1 MKSPIDGSALGMRGI
16 AIVCLTGL
24 LAACGTSTA
33 DNSGTNTASAP
44 GITASSITIGSTQ
57 PLTGPA
63 APGYSEIAP
72 ASNAYFVYLNQHGG
86 VFGRKILYEYLDDG
100 YNPTNTASQTR
111 KLILDTKVFAMFSA
125 LGTPTHL
132 AVIDYINSEKVPD
145 VFVSSGCNCWNN
157 VSKYPNTF
165 GFQPGYTIEGKI
177 LGQYIKQNLSGKKV
191 GYFYQNDEFGLDGV
205 KGLDD
210 QLGASSIASRQ
221 NYVPTNTNVG
231 PQIAAL
237 QASGAQVV
245 VSYTIPAFT
254 ALALLTAAKLGYH
267 PTWVVSNVGS
277 DITTLTGLLTTFSK
291 GAVGKQLLGGMVT
304 DTYLPLVGDSSNPWI
319 TLFKGIH
326 DQIIP
331 SLPWDGNI
339 LYGMA
344 QAYTLAQA
352 FKAAGRNPTRSSFVK
367 SLESTVAAVSCG
379 DPSPLGVAIPTP
391 AFQRGGRGWFY
402 TSGPGLVPFGFA
414 SDNHLGYLGVQV
426 AIIAADGTEATNGP
440 VYTSSDSGPI
450 SQYGGSASSPPTNG
464 IP

>member
-33 DNSGTNTASAP
+33 DNSGTNTAPAP

-165 GFQPGYTIEGKI
+165 GFQPDYTIEGKI
-177 LGQYIKQNLSGKKV
+177 LGQYINQNLSGKKV

-210 QLGASSIASRQ
+210 QLGASSVPKERRQ

-291 GAVGKQLLGGMVT
+291 GAVGGQLLGGMVT
-304 DTYLPLVGDSSNPWI
+304 DTYLPLVGDSSNAWI
-319 TLFKGIH
+319 TLFRGIH
-326 DQIIP
+326 DRIIP
-331 SLPWDGNI
+331 GLPWDGNV
-339 LYGMA
+339 LYGMV

-352 FKAAGRNPTRSSFVK
+352 LKAAGRNPTRSSFVK
-367 SLESTVAAVSCG
+367 SLESTKLTG
-379 DPSPLGVAIPTP
+379 
-391 AFQRGGRGWFY
+391 
-402 TSGPGLVPFGFA
+402 GPGLVPFGFA

-450 SQYGGSASSPPTNG
+450 SQYSGSASSPPTNG

>member
-1 MKSPIDGSALGMRGI
+1 MRGI

-24 LAACGTSTA
+24 LLAACGTSTA
-33 DNSGTNTASAP
+33 NNSGTNTASAP
-44 GITASSITIGSTQ
+44 GITANDITIGSTQ

-86 VFGRKILYEYLDDG
+86 VYGRKILYEYVDDG

-111 KLILDTKVFAMFSA
+111 KLILQTKVFAMFSA

-132 AVIDYINSEKVPD
+132 SVIDYINSEKVPD

-157 VSKYPNTF
+157 VSKYPYTF
-165 GFQPGYTIEGKI
+165 GFQPDYTIEGKI
-177 LGQYIKQNLSGKKV
+177 LGQYIKQNLSGQKV

-210 QLGASSIASRQ
+210 QLSSIASRQ

-237 QASGAQVV
+237 QASGAKVV
-245 VSYTIPAFT
+245 VSFTIPAFT

-277 DITTLTGLLTTFSK
+277 DVTTLTGLLKTFSQ
-291 GAVGKQLLGGMVT
+291 GAAGGQLLGGMVT
-304 DTYLPLVGDSSNPWI
+304 DTYLPLVGDSSNAWI

-331 SLPWDGNI
+331 SLPWDGNV
-339 LYGMA
+339 LYGMV
-344 QAYTLAQA
+344 QAYTMAQVI
-352 FKAAGRNPTRSSFVK
+352 KAAGRNPTRASFVK
-367 SLESTVAAVSCG
+367 TLESTKLTG
-379 DPSPLGVAIPTP
+379 
-391 AFQRGGRGWFY
+391 
-402 TSGPGLVPFGFA
+402 GPGIVPFGFA
-414 SDNHLGYLGVQV
+414 PDNHLGYLGVQV
-426 AIIAADGTEATNGP
+426 ATISADGTETTTGS

-450 SQYGGSASSPPTNG
+450 TQYSGSASSPPTNG

>member
-1 MKSPIDGSALGMRGI
+1 MGGSALRIRAI

-24 LAACGTSTA
+24 LAACGTSGEST
-33 DNSGTNTASAP
+33 SGTNTASAP
-44 GITASSITIGSTQ
+44 GITATTITIGSTQ

-111 KLILDTKVFAMFSA
+111 KLILDTKVFAMFSS

-132 AVIDYINSEKVPD
+132 AVVDYINSEKVPD
-145 VFVSSGCNCWNN
+145 LFVSSGCNCWNN

-165 GFQPGYTIEGKI
+165 GWQPEYTIEGKI
-177 LGQYIKQNLSGKKV
+177 LGQYLKQNLSGKKV

-326 DQIIP
+326 DQYI
-331 SLPWDGNI
+331 STLPWDGNV

-344 QAYTLAQA
+344 QAYTFVQA
-352 FKAAGRNPTRSSFVK
+352 IKAAGRNPTRASFVK
-367 SLESTVAAVSCG
+367 SLETTKLTGGPGLAPLAHSVSQH
-379 DPSPLGVAIPTP
+379 LGVLGGQIAPL
-391 AFQRGGRGWFY
+391 AARGTVP
-402 TSGPGLVPFGFA
+402 TSGPRSTAP
-414 SDNHLGYLGVQV
+414 
-426 AIIAADGTEATNGP
+426 
-440 VYTSSDSGPI
+440 
-450 SQYGGSASSPPTNG
+450 
-464 IP
+464 

>member
-1 MKSPIDGSALGMRGI
+1 LKSVSNGSALRIRGI
-16 AIVCLTGL
+16 AIISLVGL

-33 DNSGTNTASAP
+33 NNSGTNTASAP
-44 GITASSITIGSTQ
+44 GITATDITIGSTQ

-86 VFGRKILYEYLDDG
+86 VFGRKILYQYLDDG
-100 YNPTNTASQTR
+100 YNPINTASQTR
-111 KLILDTKVFAMFSA
+111 KLILQTKVFAMFSS

-132 AVIDYINSEKVPD
+132 AVVDYINSEKVPD
-145 VFVSSGCNCWNN
+145 LFVSSGCNCWNN

-165 GFQPGYTIEGKI
+165 GWQPDYTIEGKV

-205 KGLDD
+205 KGLDA
-210 QLGASSIASRQ
+210 QLGASSVPDAARQ
-221 NYVPTNTNVG
+221 NYVPTNTNVK

-245 VSYTIPAFT
+245 VSFSIPAFT
-254 ALALLTAAKLGYH
+254 ALALLAAAQIGYH
-267 PTWVVSNVGS
+267 PVWVVSNVGS

-331 SLPWDGNI
+331 GLPWDGNV
-339 LYGMA
+339 LYGEA

-367 SLESTVAAVSCG
+367 SLESTKLSG
-379 DPSPLGVAIPTP
+379 
-391 AFQRGGRGWFY
+391 
-402 TSGPGLVPFGFA
+402 GPGLAPLGFA

-440 VYTSSDSGPI
+440 VYTASDSGPI
-450 SQYGGSASSPPTNG
+450 SQYSGSASSPPTNG

>member
-1 MKSPIDGSALGMRGI
+1 MKSPIVGSTSGMRGI
-16 AIVCLTGL
+16 AIVCLSGL

-86 VFGRKILYEYLDDG
+86 VFGRKVLYEYLDDG

-111 KLILDTKVFAMFSA
+111 KLILDTKVFAMFSS

-132 AVIDYINSEKVPD
+132 AVVDYINSEKVPD
-145 VFVSSGCNCWNN
+145 LFVSSGCNCWNN
-157 VSKYPNTF
+157 VAKYPNTF
-165 GFQPGYTIEGKI
+165 GWQTDYTIEGKI

-245 VSYTIPAFT
+245 VSFTIPAFT
-254 ALALLTAAKLGYH
+254 ALALLSAAKLGYH

-277 DITTLTGLLTTFSK
+277 DVTTLTGLVSKFSQ
-291 GAVGKQLLGGMVT
+291 GAVGGKLLGGIVT
-304 DTYLPLVGDSSNPWI
+304 DNYLPFSSDTSNPWI
-319 TLFKGIH
+319 TLFKQIH
-326 DQIIP
+326 DQYIP
-331 SLPWDGNI
+331 SLPFDGNVV
-339 LYGMA
+339 YGMA

-352 FKAAGRNPTRSSFVK
+352 LKAAGRNPTRSSFVK
-367 SLESTVAAVSCG
+367 SLESTKLSG
-379 DPSPLGVAIPTP
+379 
-391 AFQRGGRGWFY
+391 
-402 TSGPGLVPFGFA
+402 GPGLAPLGFA

-426 AIIAADGTEATNGP
+426 AIIAADGTVATNGP

-450 SQYGGSASSPPTNG
+450 SQYSGSASSPPANG

>member
-1 MKSPIDGSALGMRGI
+1 LKSPLRAI
-16 AIVCLTGL
+16 AIVCCTVL

-44 GITASSITIGSTQ
+44 GITASTITIGSTQ

-72 ASNAYFVYLNQHGG
+72 ASNAYFTYLNEHGG
-86 VFGRKILYEYLDDG
+86 VFGRNIVYQYLDDG
-100 YNPTNTASQTR
+100 YNPTITASQTR
-111 KLILDTKVFAMFSA
+111 KLILETKVFAMFSA

-145 VFVSSGCNCWNN
+145 VFVSSGCNCWND

-165 GFQPGYTIEGKI
+165 GFQPDYTIEGKI

-210 QLGASSIASRQ
+210 QLGASSVPSAARQ
-221 NYVPTNTNVG
+221 YYSPGPTTVAA
-231 PQIAAL
+231 QISAL

-245 VSYTIPAFT
+245 ASFTIPAYT

-277 DITTLTGLLTTFSK
+277 DITTLTGLLKTFSK
-291 GAVGKQLLGGMVT
+291 GAVGGQLLGGMVT
-304 DTYLPLVGDSSNPWI
+304 DTYLPLVGDTSNPWI
-319 TLFKGIH
+319 TLFKRIH
-326 DQIIP
+326 DTIRP
-331 SLPWDGNI
+331 DLPWDGNV
-339 LYGMA
+339 LYGEV
-344 QAYTLAQA
+344 QAYTLVQA
-352 FKAAGRNPTRSSFVK
+352 LKAAGRNPTRASFVK
-367 SLESTVAAVSCG
+367 SLESSKLTG
-379 DPSPLGVAIPTP
+379 
-391 AFQRGGRGWFY
+391 
-402 TSGPGLVPFGFA
+402 GPGLVPFGFA

-426 AIIAADGTEATNGP
+426 ATIGADGTETTTGP

-450 SQYGGSASSPPTNG
+450 TQYSGSASTPPTSG

>member
-1 MKSPIDGSALGMRGI
+1 
-16 AIVCLTGL
+16 L

-44 GITASSITIGSTQ
+44 GITTSTITIGSTQ

-72 ASNAYFVYLNQHGG
+72 ASNAYFTYLNEHGG
-86 VFGRKILYEYLDDG
+86 IFGRNIVYQYLDDG
-100 YNPTNTASQTR
+100 YNPTITASQTR
-111 KLILDTKVFAMFSA
+111 KLILETKVFAMFSA

-145 VFVSSGCNCWNN
+145 VFVSSGCNCWND
-157 VSKYPNTF
+157 VSKYPDTF
-165 GFQPGYTIEGKI
+165 GFQPDYTIEGKV
-177 LGQYIKQNLSGKKV
+177 LGQYIKQNLSGQKV

-210 QLGASSIASRQ
+210 QLGGSSIASRQ

-237 QASGAQVV
+237 QASGAKEV
-245 VSYTIPAFT
+245 VSFTIPAFT

-277 DITTLTGLLTTFSK
+277 DITTLTGLLKTFSK
-291 GAVGKQLLGGMVT
+291 GLVGGQLLGGMVT
-304 DTYLPLVGDSSNPWI
+304 DTYLPLVGDTSNPWI
-319 TLFKGIH
+319 TLFKHIH
-326 DQIIP
+326 DTIIP
-331 SLPWDGNI
+331 GLPWDGNV
-339 LYGMA
+339 LYGMV
-344 QAYTLAQA
+344 QAYTLTQA
-352 FKAAGRNPTRSSFVK
+352 LKAAGRNPTRASFVK
-367 SLESTVAAVSCG
+367 TLESTKLTG
-379 DPSPLGVAIPTP
+379 
-391 AFQRGGRGWFY
+391 
-402 TSGPGLVPFGFA
+402 GPGIVPFGFA

-426 AIIAADGTEATNGP
+426 ATIAADGTETTTGS

-450 SQYGGSASSPPTNG
+450 TQYSGSASTPPTSG

>member
-1 MKSPIDGSALGMRGI
+1 LKSPIDGSALGMRGI
-16 AIVCLTGL
+16 TIVCLTGL

-33 DNSGTNTASAP
+33 NNSGTNTASAP

-86 VFGRKILYEYLDDG
+86 VFGRKILYEYLDDC

-145 VFVSSGCNCWNN
+145 VLVSSGCDCWNN

-165 GFQPGYTIEGKI
+165 GFQPDYTIEGKI
-177 LGQYIKQNLSGKKV
+177 LGQYINQNLSGKKV

-210 QLGASSIASRQ
+210 QLGASSVPSGRRQ

-254 ALALLTAAKLGYH
+254 ALALLSAAKLGYH

-319 TLFKGIH
+319 SLFKGIH
-326 DQIIP
+326 DRIIP
-331 SLPWDGNI
+331 GLPWDGNV
-339 LYGMA
+339 LYGMV

-352 FKAAGRNPTRSSFVK
+352 LKAAGRNPTRSSFVK
-367 SLESTVAAVSCG
+367 SLESTKLSG
-379 DPSPLGVAIPTP
+379 
-391 AFQRGGRGWFY
+391 
-402 TSGPGLVPFGFA
+402 GPGLVPFGFA

-426 AIIAADGTEATNGP
+426 AIIAADGTEATTGP

-450 SQYGGSASSPPTNG
+450 SQYSGSAASPPTNG

>member
-1 MKSPIDGSALGMRGI
+1 MDSTASSIRGI
-16 AIVCLTGL
+16 GLICVVGL
-24 LAACGTSTA
+24 LAACGNSTSST

-44 GITASSITIGSTQ
+44 GITATTITIGSTQ

-72 ASNAYFVYLNQHGG
+72 ASNAYFQYLNAKGG
-86 VFGRKILYEYLDDG
+86 IFGRKVTYDYVDDG

-111 KLILDTKVFAMFSA
+111 KLVLQDKVFAIFSA

-132 AVIDYINSEKVPD
+132 AVADYLNSEKVPD
-145 VFVSSGCNCWNN
+145 LFVSSGCNCWND

-165 GFQPGYTIEGKI
+165 GWQPDYTIEGKV
-177 LGQYIKQNLSGKKV
+177 LGQYIKQSLAGKKV
-191 GYFYQNDEFGLDGV
+191 GYFFQNDEFGLDGV

-245 VSYTIPAFT
+245 VSVTIPAFT

-277 DITTLTGLLTTFSK
+277 DVPTLTGLLTTFSK
-291 GAVGKQLLGGMVT
+291 GAAGGQLLGGMVT
-304 DTYLPLVGDSSNPWI
+304 DAYLPLISDSSNPWI
-319 TLFKGIH
+319 KLFKGIH
-326 DQIIP
+326 DQYIS
-331 SLPWDGNI
+331 SLPWDGNV

-367 SLESTVAAVSCG
+367 SLESTK
-379 DPSPLGVAIPTP
+379 LTN
-391 AFQRGGRGWFY
+391 
-402 TSGPGLVPFGFA
+402 GPGLAPFGY
-414 SDNHLGYLGVQV
+414 SSSNHLGYLGVQV
-426 AIIAADGTEATNGP
+426 ATVGADGTASTTGS
-440 VYTSSDSGPI
+440 VYTGSDSGPI
-450 SQYGGSASSPPTNG
+450 STYSGSASSPPANG

>member
-1 MKSPIDGSALGMRGI
+1 MNLGPAQRKEVRLKSVMGGNALRIRAI
-16 AIVCLTGL
+16 AIVCLAGL
-24 LAACGTSTA
+24 LAACGTSG
-33 DNSGTNTASAP
+33 DSSSGTNTASAP
-44 GITASSITIGSTQ
+44 GITATTITIGSTQ
-57 PLTGPA
+57 PLTGRA
-63 APGYSEIAP
+63 APGYSEISP
-72 ASNAYFVYLNQHGG
+72 SSNAYFNYVNDHGG
-86 VFGRKILYEYLDDG
+86 INGRKITYYYYDDG

-165 GFQPGYTIEGKI
+165 GFQPDYTIEGKI

-304 DTYLPLVGDSSNPWI
+304 DT
-319 TLFKGIH
+319 
-326 DQIIP
+326 
-331 SLPWDGNI
+331 
-339 LYGMA
+339 
-344 QAYTLAQA
+344 
-352 FKAAGRNPTRSSFVK
+352 
-367 SLESTVAAVSCG
+367 
-379 DPSPLGVAIPTP
+379 
-391 AFQRGGRGWFY
+391 
-402 TSGPGLVPFGFA
+402 
-414 SDNHLGYLGVQV
+414 
-426 AIIAADGTEATNGP
+426 
-440 VYTSSDSGPI
+440 
-450 SQYGGSASSPPTNG
+450 
-464 IP
+464 

>member
-1 MKSPIDGSALGMRGI
+1 MRGI

-33 DNSGTNTASAP
+33 NNSGTNTASAP
-44 GITASSITIGSTQ
+44 GITATDITIGSTQ

-86 VFGRKILYEYLDDG
+86 VYGRKILYEYVDDG

-111 KLILDTKVFAMFSA
+111 KLILQTKVFAMFSA

-165 GFQPGYTIEGKI
+165 GFQPDYTIEGKI
-177 LGQYIKQNLSGKKV
+177 LGQYINQNLSGKKV

-210 QLGASSIASRQ
+210 QLGASSVPKERRQ

-237 QASGAQVV
+237 QAAGAQVV

-291 GAVGKQLLGGMVT
+291 GAVGGQLLGGMVT
-304 DTYLPLVGDSSNPWI
+304 DTYLPLVGDSSNAWI

-326 DQIIP
+326 DRIIP
-331 SLPWDGNI
+331 GLPWDGNV
-339 LYGMA
+339 LYGMV

-352 FKAAGRNPTRSSFVK
+352 LKAAGRNPTRSSFVK
-367 SLESTVAAVSCG
+367 SLESTKLTG
-379 DPSPLGVAIPTP
+379 
-391 AFQRGGRGWFY
+391 
-402 TSGPGLVPFGFA
+402 GPGLVPFGFA

-450 SQYGGSASSPPTNG
+450 SQYGGSTASPPTNG

>member
-1 MKSPIDGSALGMRGI
+1 LKSRINGSASGMRGI

-24 LAACGTSTA
+24 LLAACGTSTA
-33 DNSGTNTASAP
+33 NTSGTNTASAP
-44 GITASSITIGSTQ
+44 GITATDITIGSTQ

-86 VFGRKILYEYLDDG
+86 VFGRKILYEYVDDG
-100 YNPTNTASQTR
+100 YNPTNTASLTR
-111 KLILDTKVFAMFSA
+111 KLILQTKVFAMFSA

-132 AVIDYINSEKVPD
+132 SVIDYINSEKVPD

-157 VSKYPNTF
+157 VSKYPYTF
-165 GFQPGYTIEGKI
+165 GFQPDYTIEGKV
-177 LGQYIKQNLSGKKV
+177 LAQYIKQNLSGKKV

-210 QLGASSIASRQ
+210 QLGAASVPSASRQ
-221 NYVPTNTNVG
+221 YYSPGPTSVTA
-231 PQIAAL
+231 QISAL

-245 VSYTIPAFT
+245 ASFSIPAYT

-277 DITTLTGLLTTFSK
+277 DITTLTGLLKTFSQ
-291 GAVGKQLLGGMVT
+291 GAVGGQLLGGMVT
-304 DTYLPLVGDSSNPWI
+304 DTYLPLVGDSSNAWI

-326 DQIIP
+326 DQVIP
-331 SLPWDGNI
+331 GLPWDGNV
-339 LYGMA
+339 LYGMV

-352 FKAAGRNPTRSSFVK
+352 LKAAGRNPTRASFVK
-367 SLESTVAAVSCG
+367 TLESAKLSG
-379 DPSPLGVAIPTP
+379 
-391 AFQRGGRGWFY
+391 
-402 TSGPGLVPFGFA
+402 GPGIVPFGYA

-426 AIIAADGTEATNGP
+426 ATIAADGTETTTGS
-440 VYTSSDSGPI
+440 VYTTSDSGPI
-450 SQYGGSASSPPTNG
+450 TQYSGSASSPPPNG